1 MSHNIA
7 TGVEVME
14 LTQDSALER
23 SKHEEM
29 LIELEAKKRAF
40 EVDVPTLP
48 QDVRLALRNLRQPIR
63 LFGENLANI
72 RDRLRMALAR
82 LQVMQEGGISIEGG
96 QLLAGPAA
104 SATKGAE
111 DDEEEEVTKYTRA
124 SPEFVQAR
132 EQIAKF
138 SLARARARLD
148 RERQRRTGAKRKRAQ
163 LLLPIDGRAAP
174 DDSEAEVSRLDD
186 ECTQLYKSLRNVGL
200 EGSQYGDDRALSAI
214 STFTWDDTPLV
225 ATGSWSSTIKLWDG
239 SSPQLDLVGTTEL
252 GHEDRI
258 MGIAVQNVGG
268 VAMCATASIDLMGKL
283 WKIEKSQDVMK
294 DDDKETLKYSITE
307 MAVLKGHAARLCRTA
322 FHPMGQHVV
331 TTSYDHTWRL
341 WDVETGSQLLLQDG
355 HAREVY
361 GIGFH
366 PDGSLAATTDFCGVV
381 QNWDLRSGKAICHFQ
396 GHAKRVLCAEYSPN
410 GFQLATAGDDGTIKI
425 WDMRKRKAF
434 ASIPAHSNLVT
445 QLRFSN
451 EGNNEYLASS
461 SFDGTAKLWSTRDWK
476 ILSTLRGH
484 EGRVMGVGLLRGDS
498 IVTSGYDKTI
508 KLWQ

>member
-1 MSHNIA
+1 MSHNVA

-23 SKHEEM
+23 RKHEEM

-48 QDVRLALRNLRQPIR
+48 QDVRLALRNLRQPVR
-63 LFGENLANI
+63 LFGENLANV
-72 RDRLRMALAR
+72 RDRLRMAIAR
-82 LQVMQEGGISIEGG
+82 RQVMEEGGVSMEGG
-96 QLLAGPAA
+96 LMTLTDAA
-104 SATKGAE
+104 TSKTAAAH
-111 DDEEEEVTKYTRA
+111 DDEEEVTKYTRA

-132 EQIAKF
+132 ERIAKF

-163 LLLPIDGRAAP
+163 LLLSIDERKVP
-174 DDSEAEVSRLDD
+174 DENEAEVSRLDD
-186 ECTQLYKSLRNVGL
+186 ECTKLYKSLRNVGL

-214 STFTWDDTPLV
+214 STFEWDGTPLV
-225 ATGSWSSTIKLWDG
+225 ATGSWSSTIKIWDG

-252 GHEDRI
+252 AHEDRI
-258 MGIAVQNVGG
+258 MGIAVQNVNG
-268 VAMCATASIDLMGKL
+268 VAMCATASIDLLGKL
-283 WKIEKSQDVMK
+283 WKIEKSEDSMT
-294 DDDKETLKYSITE
+294 DDTGALKYSITE

-322 FHPMGQHVV
+322 FHPMGQHVA
-331 TTSYDHTWRL
+331 TTSFDHTWRL

-361 GIGFH
+361 GVGFH

-425 WDMRKRKAF
+425 WDMRKRKPF
-434 ASIPAHSNLVT
+434 ASIPAHSGLVT
-445 QLRFSN
+445 QIRFSN
-451 EGNNEYLASS
+451 DGNNEYLASS

-484 EGRVMGVGLLRGDS
+484 EGKVMGVGLLRGNS